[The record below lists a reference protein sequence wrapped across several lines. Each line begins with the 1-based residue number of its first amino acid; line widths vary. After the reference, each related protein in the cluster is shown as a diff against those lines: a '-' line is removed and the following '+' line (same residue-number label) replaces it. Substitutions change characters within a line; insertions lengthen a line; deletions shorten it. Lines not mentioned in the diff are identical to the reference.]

1 MQQLAIAPQTLA
13 LLSISACAEKSHNPS
28 AALPPGY
35 ASRGAEGVDL
45 LFHPAHVPPQSPPI
59 PAHAAP
65 TCIFIPHP
73 TAPPAPRRRNSAT
86 LRRSG
91 SGSTRAVLP
100 PHDRRGQVINNT
112 RRRRRS
118 ATRGVA
124 GGQVTALDARI
135 NNKASGRTERIF
147 YAIVQTKSQ
156 GRDPGRRGGF
166 MRVSVNAG
174 YKSRGSWDEW
184 MMSYATKMLLI

>member
-91 SGSTRAVLP
+91 SGAVGRCCSHTTAEVRSLTTP
-100 PHDRRGQVINNT
+100 DDDDRPLGASPGVRSRRWMLGLIIKQVVERRGSFMPSFRLSPKGEIP
-112 RRRRRS
+112 
-118 ATRGVA
+118 G
-124 GGQVTALDARI
+124 DA
-135 NNKASGRTERIF
+135 
-147 YAIVQTKSQ
+147 V
-156 GRDPGRRGGF
+156 
-166 MRVSVNAG
+166 VSC
-174 YKSRGSWDEW
+174 E
-184 MMSYATKMLLI
+184 